1 MYESPDGWRQYTES
15 WSVQTLMNMNGRGQ
29 LQFDWDKQRG
39 YVWNRTRASLFI
51 HSIFWGML
59 ENTETFRFTK
69 HGNQYLCTDGK
80 QRGLSILKYVNN
92 EYALAGLKNSYDIYL
107 SDGTAFPING
117 KRFKQLPPEL
127 QEKILNLQIN
137 IAILDNASPDIE
149 GEMFARMNNGQ
160 AVSRTDIEICRNNGS
175 HAIDEMGKHELFKAM
190 IGDKGIEAKKYR
202 LIVIKTWEALSTG
215 TPNFASKYLHSLE
228 ATLNLSESDVNGL
241 TELYDTLIDIYKNLI
256 LIEDNVG
263 KKMFDN
269 QFLYYYIPYL
279 DKFNDD
285 YAKAARW
292 INEFYKNVPEE
303 YTQITGFAH
312 DAVNT
317 ENKMNIII
325 RSIEEFLKNNP
336 DTSENVQLTLE

>member
-29 LQFDWDKQRG
+29 LLFDWDKQRG

-107 SDGTAFPING
+107 SDGTTFPING

-160 AVSRTDIEICRNNGS
+160 AVSRTDIEVCRNDNS
-175 HAIDEMGKHELFKAM
+175 AVIDELGKHELFTVM
-190 IGDKGIEAKKYR
+190 LGTKGIEGKKYR
-202 LIVIKTWEALSTG
+202 SVVVRTWEALSSEV
-215 TPNFASKYLHSLE
+215 PNYKSKHLHKLE
-228 ATLNLSESDVNGL
+228 SELNLTEGEKSSLSD
-241 TELYDTLIDIYKNLI
+241 LYDNLLNVYKNLI
-256 LIEDNVG
+256 VQEDNIG

-269 QFLYYYIPYL
+269 AFMYYYIPYL
-279 DKFNDD
+279 DMFDGD
-285 YAKAARW
+285 YAKAAKW
-292 INEFYKNVPEE
+292 MNKFYKDVPQE
-303 YTQITGFAH
+303 YTQITGFAS
-312 DAVNT
+312 DDVNT
-317 ENKMNIII
+317 LNKMNIIKQ
-325 RSIEEFLKNNP
+325 SIEEFLKNNSES
-336 DTSENVQLTLE
+336 SENVQLTLE